1 MPLRLSGLVMAARL
15 EALGVTAL
23 VIEANPRIG
32 DNWRKRYES
41 LSLHF
46 PVWQD
51 HLPYI
56 PFPRQWP
63 VYTPAGVSVSPLS
76 S

>member
-1 MPLRLSGLVMAARL
+1 MAARL
-15 EALGVTAL
+15 EALGVPAL
-23 VIEANPRIG
+23 VVEANERVG

-63 VYTPAGVSVSPLS
+63 VFTPAGVSAQSL
-76 S
+76 

>member
-1 MPLRLSGLVMAARL
+1 MAARL
-15 EALGVTAL
+15 EALGVPAL
-23 VIEANPRIG
+23 IIEANDRIG

-63 VYTPAGVSVSPLS
+63 VYTPAGVSQTSIGLS
-76 S
+76 DILFLPQG

>member
-1 MPLRLSGLVMAARL
+1 MAARL
-15 EALGVTAL
+15 EALGVPAL
-23 VIEANPRIG
+23 VVEANERVG

-63 VYTPAGVSVSPLS
+63 VFTPAGVSCVDFLGLFKFIV
-76 S
+76 